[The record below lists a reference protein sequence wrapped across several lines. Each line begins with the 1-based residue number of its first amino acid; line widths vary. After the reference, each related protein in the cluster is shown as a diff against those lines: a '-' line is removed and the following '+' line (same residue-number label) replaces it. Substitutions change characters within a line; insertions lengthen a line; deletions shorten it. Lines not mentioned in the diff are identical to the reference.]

1 MTVYVALLRG
11 VNVGG
16 NNRLPMKDWR
26 ESLAALGL
34 HNPRTYIQSGNAV
47 FESGKT
53 AESLPDLITADIGAR
68 FGFRPVCHVL
78 SLEQVRAARQVCPY
92 APEGEDAHKQVH
104 LMFIKGGIKTYDPDG
119 LAALATQGEQ
129 FHMGEGVFYLY
140 TPQGFG
146 KSVVAEKLPRFLKAE
161 LTARN
166 LRTVDALIELAQG

>member
-34 HNPRTYIQSGNAV
+34 DNPRTYIQSGNAV
-47 FESGKT
+47 FESDRP
-53 AESLPDLITADIGAR
+53 AESLPDLITGDIGAR
-68 FGFRPVCHVL
+68 FGFTPVCHVL
-78 SLEQVRAARQVCPY
+78 SLEQVRVARQACPY
-92 APEGEDAHKQVH
+92 VSEGEDGHKQVH
-104 LMFIKGGIKTYDPDG
+104 LIFIKDEMKTYDPDG

-129 FHMGEGVFYLY
+129 FHMGDVVFYLN

-166 LRTVDALIELAQG
+166 LRTVDALIELARG

>member
-34 HNPRTYIQSGNAV
+34 DNPRTYIQSGNAV

-78 SLEQVRAARQVCPY
+78 SLEQFRAARQVCPY

-104 LMFIKGGIKTYDPDG
+104 LMYIKGEIKTYDPDG

-166 LRTVDALIELAQG
+166 LRTVDTLIELAHG